1 MKGKFECISF
11 LSLSLLL
18 TQGWLGEA
26 DTVSATELSRMEEEF
41 LLTNKIK
48 KQKSK
53 YFGREEE
60 FILRKLVCRFFWLF

>member
-1 MKGKFECISF
+1 MHF
-11 LSLSLLL
+11 LSLPFPVADTGLV
-18 TQGWLGEA
+18 GWLGEA